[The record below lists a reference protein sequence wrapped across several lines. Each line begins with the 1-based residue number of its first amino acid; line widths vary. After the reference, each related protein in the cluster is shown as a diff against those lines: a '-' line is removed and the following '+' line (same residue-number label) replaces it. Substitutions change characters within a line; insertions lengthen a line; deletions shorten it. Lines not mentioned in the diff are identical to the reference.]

1 MSKDKKAVKCRTKE
15 KRIKIQEAISLVI
28 AGYSKADAY
37 RQAFEYK
44 GRRAPQLANQ
54 LFNEPDVQDMLECA
68 KQRAA
73 QQIAERTIWT
83 KEQATETLKGVI
95 KECSA
100 ALQKKMNMPAVIG
113 LTNAVKELNAMN
125 NLTGK
130 DINVSQSTVIF
141 QDESKL
147 ED

>member
-1 MSKDKKAVKCRTKE
+1 MNKDKKKVARRQDVLE
-15 KRIKIQEAISLVI
+15 KMKKFVELVLS
-28 AGYSKADAY
+28 GYTKADAY
-37 RQAFEYK
+37 RVAYNYHGKNATRCVTTLMKQD
-44 GRRAPQLANQ
+44 G
-54 LFNEPDVQDMLECA
+54 VQDLFECA

-73 QQIAERTIWT
+73 QQIAERATWT
-83 KEQATETLKGVI
+83 KKQATETLKGVI

-125 NLTGK
+125 NLTGN